1 MGKRSR
7 ARRGILDGTEGGK
20 RAQEGARGHKRA
32 QEGTRVCGMAQEGAK
47 RRRMALWIPWEG
59 VGGREKAWK
68 GAGGS
73 GRK

>member
-1 MGKRSR
+1 MTALK
-7 ARRGILDGTEGGK
+7 E
-20 RAQEGARGHKRA
+20 ARGRKRA